1 MFTLNIEMTAQLA
14 NYSLSLHE
22 EKLSTLVRLID
33 ISGNMTEELERD
45 ISNLTILQHSIS
57 KYSSLIVT
65 CIMMY

>member
-1 MFTLNIEMTAQLA
+1 MFTLIIELTAQLA

>member
-1 MFTLNIEMTAQLA
+1 MITLIIELTAQLA

-45 ISNLTILQHSIS
+45 ISNLTILQQSIS
-57 KYSSLIVT
+57 KYSPLIVT